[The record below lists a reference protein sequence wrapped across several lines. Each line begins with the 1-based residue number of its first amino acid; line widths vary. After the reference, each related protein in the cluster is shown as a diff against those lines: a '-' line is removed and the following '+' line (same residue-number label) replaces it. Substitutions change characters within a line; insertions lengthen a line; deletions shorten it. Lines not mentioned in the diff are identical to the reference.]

1 MRDVTAISPRS
12 CTIAAA
18 PHTYGAISVFRY
30 AIMTRRADITEEKNV
45 HRFIRVPSVI
55 EDVFELFVQ
64 D

>member
-30 AIMTRRADITEEKNV
+30 AIMTRRADITEENK
-45 HRFIRVPSVI
+45 RSPFYSRSVGNRRRI
-55 EDVFELFVQ
+55 
-64 D
+64 